1 MKNFVQTKE
10 TELVSKRRKKNQ
22 DQDQNQK
29 DTCIELLKK
38 LTNLAFNKVIS
49 SIEYQ
54 KARNCK

>member
-22 DQDQNQK
+22 DQDHNQK
-29 DTCIELLKK
+29 DTFIELLKK

>member
-29 DTCIELLKK
+29 DTFIELLKK

>member
-10 TELVSKRRKKNQ
+10 TELVLKRRKKNQ

-49 SIEYQ
+49 SIEYH